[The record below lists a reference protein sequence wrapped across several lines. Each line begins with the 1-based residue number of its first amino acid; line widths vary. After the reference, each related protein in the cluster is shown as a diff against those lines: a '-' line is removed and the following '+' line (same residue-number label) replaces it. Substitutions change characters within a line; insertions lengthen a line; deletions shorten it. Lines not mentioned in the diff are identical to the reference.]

1 MTSAAET
8 AQLRSFQCDICMT
21 KLPADTN
28 AYVAH
33 MKMHASS
40 MSLKCSFC
48 SQVFQGPQKL
58 KAHMQKVHA
67 SETNEPQAEPLK
79 TEATPVNALPGM
91 ATSSKTGVPM
101 GGLPEDVT
109 KSEFLEA
116 GDAGDSQSSLGLSGT
131 QPGGLPPSAAPS
143 VSSGRVSAGSSI
155 DDASSKRSGS
165 TEGIKCA
172 LCSESFP
179 DRYGH

>member
-67 SETNEPQAEPLK
+67 SETNEPESLK
-79 TEATPVNALPGM
+79 TEATPVNALPGSM
-91 ATSSKTGVPM
+91 STSSKTGVPM
-101 GGLPEDVT
+101 GGLPEDVIQAQGGWANP
-109 KSEFLEA
+109 EA
-116 GDAGDSQSSLGLSGT
+116 LQRVC
-131 QPGGLPPSAAPS
+131 AAYTERERRRLVLRAS
-143 VSSGRVSAGSSI
+143 VSA
-155 DDASSKRSGS
+155 
-165 TEGIKCA
+165 
-172 LCSESFP
+172 
-179 DRYGH
+179 

>member
-67 SETNEPQAEPLK
+67 SETNEPEPLK
-79 TEATPVNALPGM
+79 TEATPVNALPGSM
-91 ATSSKTGVPM
+91 STSSKTGVPM